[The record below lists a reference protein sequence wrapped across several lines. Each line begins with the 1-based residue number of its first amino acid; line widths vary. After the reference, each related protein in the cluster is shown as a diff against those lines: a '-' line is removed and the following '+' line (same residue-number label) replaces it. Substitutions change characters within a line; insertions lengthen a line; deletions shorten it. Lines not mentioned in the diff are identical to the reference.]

1 MKKDKTAAQTK
12 NRHAVLM
19 IILALLVMVTVV
31 AVSSTSVVLFN
42 RTTRSYREQI
52 IINTAKLAAEQIDG
66 DKVDGWLQNGADDI
80 YMQTGRL
87 LDSILENT
95 AYLQYLYVYQILPD
109 GCHVVF
115 DFETTVDDLT
125 EYDERPD
132 IDASALGTVIEF
144 DESFEEFLPTLLS
157 GGRIDTIESNDTYG
171 WLMTRYEPVFASDGR
186 CVAYVGAD
194 ISMQGIYDNVKQY
207 IFRIALI
214 AGIFFVGC
222 VLIGMRLY
230 IGARRAD
237 EMDTLLQQQ
246 KRDRELTREIIE
258 AFAKT
263 VDLKDA
269 YTQGHSFRVAQ
280 YTEMLAREMGYD
292 EETVEKYHN
301 IALMHDIGKIGVPD
315 SVLNKPGKLT
325 DEEYELIKSHAE
337 RGYSV
342 LQGISL
348 MPEIPIGARAHHERP
363 DGKGYPLGLTED
375 EIPPVARIIAV
386 ADCFD
391 AMYSDRPYRPR
402 MNFDK
407 VVAIIK
413 DVSGTQLSSEVVDA
427 FLRLVDKGEFRA
439 PDDTGGGSTETIE
452 NIRSDKP
459 ADPSG
464 EEKA

>member
-1 MKKDKTAAQTK
+1 MLMV
-12 NRHAVLM
+12 VL
-19 IILALLVMVTVV
+19 AFLVMVTVV
-31 AVSSTSVVLFN
+31 AVAATSVILYT
-42 RTTRSYREQI
+42 RTTRSYREQV
-52 IINTAKLAAEQIDG
+52 IINVSKLAAEQIDG
-66 DKVDGWLQNGADDI
+66 DKVVDWLENGADDA

-95 AYLQYLYVYQILPD
+95 AYLQYLYVYRILPD

-125 EYDERPD
+125 AYDERPD
-132 IDASALGTVIEF
+132 VDASALGSVIEF
-144 DESFEEFLPTLLS
+144 DESFADYLPTLLS
-157 GGRIDTIESNDTYG
+157 GGKIDTIESNDTYG
-171 WLMTRYEPVFASDGR
+171 WLLTRYEPVFASDGS
-186 CVAYVGAD
+186 CAAYVGAD
-194 ISMQGIYDNVKQY
+194 ISMHGVYDNVNHY
-207 IFRIALI
+207 ILQIAVI
-214 AGIFFVGC
+214 AAVFFAGC
-222 VLIGMRLY
+222 VLVGMRLY

-246 KRDRELTREIIE
+246 KRDKELTREIIE

-325 DEEYELIKSHAE
+325 DEEFELIKSHAE
-337 RGYSV
+337 RGYAV

-363 DGKGYPLGLTED
+363 DGKGYPQGLTED
-375 EIPPVARIIAV
+375 EIPPVAKIIAV

-391 AMYSDRPYRPR
+391 AMYSNRPYRPR

-407 VVAIIK
+407 VVSIIK

-452 NIRSDKP
+452 NIRSDTAKE
-459 ADPSG
+459 A
-464 EEKA
+464 KA